1 MGVSTSRDTNGGTLF
16 APTTLPWHFI
26 AFTICYAYFGI
37 NYVMVTAS
45 LMRDI
50 FWVASVNCPK
60 GGENAAGYCVM
71 RVLIIEDNVRLARL
85 VGHGIGQCGFSADI
99 VGSIGETEAVLAE
112 ATYDA
117 IILDLGLP
125 DGDGLAWLRR
135 DRPKDSLPPILILT
149 ARDGLGERVAGL
161 DAGADDYLV
170 KPVEID
176 ELAARLRALLRRPGP
191 RSLPVIRAGKLAFD
205 VAARSAR
212 SGDHA
217 IELSRREADLLELLV
232 RRAGTVVRR
241 STIEEALY
249 GFDEPVTPNAV
260 EAIVSRLR
268 HKLADV
274 DHPDAIVTVRGM
286 GYLLKDPG
294 K

>member
-1 MGVSTSRDTNGGTLF
+1 
-16 APTTLPWHFI
+16 
-26 AFTICYAYFGI
+26 
-37 NYVMVTAS
+37 
-45 LMRDI
+45 
-50 FWVASVNCPK
+50 
-60 GGENAAGYCVM
+60 M

-99 VGSIGETEAVLAE
+99 VGSIAETEAVLAE

-135 DRPKDSLPPILILT
+135 ERPKDALPPILILT

-170 KPVEID
+170 KPIEIA

-191 RSLPVIRAGKLAFD
+191 RSLPVITAGKLAFD

-217 IELSRREADLLELLV
+217 IELTRREADLLELLI

-249 GFDEPVTPNAV
+249 RFDEPVTPNAV

-274 DHPDAIVTVRGM
+274 DHPDGIVTVRGM

-294 K
+294 H